1 MKLKYVI
8 FAAAMMS
15 CIWLQTAGAT
25 TYVRAQFD
33 GVSPGLGV
41 TVTGGGVTND
51 DTIAGSYNFHQVPG
65 IPAANEYSPPITT
78 YVNFDPEIG
87 SSFSTACID
96 VKQVISG
103 GWIRTWAVVDPLYS
117 PIPGPGPGGGYMSLS
132 QVNDLRK
139 LYGLYDPLG
148 AGFTSN
154 LEAAAFQAAVWEIVW
169 ENHYT
174 SPNNSYDATSG
185 SLIASFKD
193 PNVAARANYMLGPSG
208 IGGASLDTAPT
219 LVALV
224 NPMYQDQIMFSTG
237 GGLELVPE
245 PLTVIGV
252 FAGLCGLAGY
262 VRKRTRA

>member
-25 TYVRAQFD
+25 TYVRAQYD

-41 TVTGGGVTND
+41 TVTGGGVTNED
-51 DTIAGSYNFHQVPG
+51 AIAGSYNFHQVPG
-65 IPAANEYSPPITT
+65 IPAADEYSPPITT
-78 YVNFDPEIG
+78 YVPYNIEVG
-87 SSFSTACID
+87 SPFSTACID
-96 VKQVISG
+96 LQQVISVG
-103 GWIRTWAVVDPLYS
+103 SIRTWAVVDPLYS
-117 PIPGPGPGGGYMSLS
+117 PIPGPHGGYMSLS
-132 QVNDLRK
+132 QVDDLRK

-169 ENHYT
+169 EDHYT
-174 SPNNSYDATSG
+174 SPNNSYDVTSG
-185 SLIASFKD
+185 SLITSFED
-193 PNVAARANYMLGPSG
+193 PNVAARGNYMLGPNG
-208 IGGASLDTAPT
+208 IGGASLDPNVV
-219 LVALV
+219 LIALV